1 MAGKNIMEVS
11 DGNFEQEVLQSDVPV
26 LVDFWAPWCGPCR
39 AIAPLIDELSGDY
52 AGKLKVAKC
61 NVDENSKT
69 PSRYGIRAIPTLII
83 FKGGNVS
90 EQITGAVAKSQISA
104 AIDKAVA

>member
-52 AGKLKVAKC
+52 TGKLKMAKC
-61 NVDENSKT
+61 NVDENPKT
-69 PSRYGIRAIPTLII
+69 PSRFGIRAIPTLII

-90 EQITGAVAKSQISA
+90 EQITGAVAKSQITA
-104 AIDKAVA
+104 AIDKAVG